1 MNDESGARFDFPAFK
16 RAFVAQDVSTWL
28 EFYADDAEW
37 IEYKQTHPPRSPRR
51 IVGKKEI
58 AEFLAHVTASNVLLE
73 IDDEIIGPTRAA
85 FCLWCTLSDGRRIVE
100 HIIIHFAGGKIT
112 RQVDVEAWD

>member
-1 MNDESGARFDFPAFK
+1 MNDESGARFDFPAFQ
-16 RAFVAQDVSTWL
+16 RAFVTQDVTTWL
-28 EFYADDAEW
+28 KFYADDAEW

-58 AEFLAHVTASNVLLE
+58 ADFLAHVTASNVLLE

-85 FCLWCTLSDGRRIVE
+85 FCLWCTLGDGRRIVE
-100 HIIIHFAGGKIT
+100 HIIIHFADGKIT